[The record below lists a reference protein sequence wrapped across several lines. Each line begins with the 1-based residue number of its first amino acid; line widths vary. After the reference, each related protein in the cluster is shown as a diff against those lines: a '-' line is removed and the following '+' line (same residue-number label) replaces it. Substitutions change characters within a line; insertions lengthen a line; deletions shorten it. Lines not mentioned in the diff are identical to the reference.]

1 MGPFPMAMWQ
11 LKFLVVEIDYFTK
24 WVEAEPLATIMEKNV
39 QSFIWKSIIS
49 HFGILESLPRT
60 MAKNLTTMHSETSAT
75 VRDQKP
81 LFITYPPISQWLG
94 RSCKPILTQD
104 VQDLALGG
112 KGDIVRRTTEC
123 IMGISNDDSHTYRQ
137 NTFSPCI

>member
-60 MAKNLTTMHSETSAT
+60 MAKNLTTMHSETSANSWGSKT
-75 VRDQKP
+75 TIHH
-81 LFITYPPISQWLG
+81 LPPISQWLG

-104 VQDLALGG
+104 DQDLALGG

>member
-1 MGPFPMAMWQ
+1 MGPFLMAMWQ

-60 MAKNLTTMHSETSAT
+60 MAKNLTTMHSETSANNWGSKT
-75 VRDQKP
+75 TIHHLPTHKPMVRSKLQTDP
-81 LFITYPPISQWLG
+81 YS
-94 RSCKPILTQD
+94 R
-104 VQDLALGG
+104 
-112 KGDIVRRTTEC
+112 
-123 IMGISNDDSHTYRQ
+123 
-137 NTFSPCI
+137 

>member
-60 MAKNLTTMHSETSAT
+60 MAKNLTTMHSETSANSWGSKT
-75 VRDQKP
+75 TIHHLPTHKP
-81 LFITYPPISQWLG
+81 MVKSKLQTDPYSRCPRLSFRGQRGY
-94 RSCKPILTQD
+94 C
-104 VQDLALGG
+104 
-112 KGDIVRRTTEC
+112 
-123 IMGISNDDSHTYRQ
+123 
-137 NTFSPCI
+137 